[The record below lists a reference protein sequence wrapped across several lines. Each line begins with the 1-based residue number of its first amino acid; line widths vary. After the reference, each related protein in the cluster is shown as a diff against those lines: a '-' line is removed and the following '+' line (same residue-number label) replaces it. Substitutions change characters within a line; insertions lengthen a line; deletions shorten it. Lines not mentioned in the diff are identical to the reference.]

1 MSTHLLTPLME
12 LNEDSQS
19 PFLSSYQNLQ
29 PNVSMFQF
37 GDPQEYVWCDVE
49 VTTPDGKA
57 IVNSRIG
64 SVNNTKGLYAIV
76 GPIGMIDQS
85 NDIQVLEHDTY

>member
-1 MSTHLLTPLME
+1 M
-12 LNEDSQS
+12 
-19 PFLSSYQNLQ
+19 
-29 PNVSMFQF
+29 
-37 GDPQEYVWCDVE
+37 E

-64 SVNNTKGLYAIV
+64 SVNTKGLYAIV

>member
-1 MSTHLLTPLME
+1 ME
-12 LNEDSQS
+12 LNEDSHS

-29 PNVSMFQF
+29 PN
-37 GDPQEYVWCDVE
+37 EYVWCDVE

-64 SVNNTKGLYAIV
+64 SVNNTQGLYAIV

>member
-1 MSTHLLTPLME
+1 MSYARMSTHLLTPLME
-12 LNEDSQS
+12 VNEDTHS

-29 PNVSMFQF
+29 PNVEIHMVSHSK
-37 GDPQEYVWCDVE
+37 EYVWCDVE
-49 VTTPDGKA
+49 ITNQEGKV

-76 GPIGMIDQS
+76 GPMG
-85 NDIQVLEHDTY
+85 TY

>member
-12 LNEDSQS
+12 LNEDAHS

-29 PNVSMFQF
+29 PNVKKSLWYDQ
-37 GDPQEYVWCDVE
+37 QEYVWCDVE
-49 VTTPDGKA
+49 VTTPEGKA

-64 SVNNTKGLYAIV
+64 SVNNIQGLYAII
-76 GPIGMIDQS
+76 GPIGMNDQPS
-85 NDIQVLEHDTY
+85 DIQVLEHDTY

>member
-1 MSTHLLTPLME
+1 
-12 LNEDSQS
+12 
-19 PFLSSYQNLQ
+19 
-29 PNVSMFQF
+29 
-37 GDPQEYVWCDVE
+37 VE

-64 SVNNTKGLYAIV
+64 SVNNTQGLYAIV